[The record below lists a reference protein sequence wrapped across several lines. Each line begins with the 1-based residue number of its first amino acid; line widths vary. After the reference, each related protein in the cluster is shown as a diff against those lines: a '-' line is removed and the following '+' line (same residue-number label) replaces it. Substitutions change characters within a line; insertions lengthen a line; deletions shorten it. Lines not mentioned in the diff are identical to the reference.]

1 VVCGSEKALLGL
13 HGHGL
18 CGGLYLL
25 RGLRKLS
32 RALQAL
38 LLLLLLL
45 LLLNGLAIQI
55 VSHLLRAATLGYLI
69 ELGKLLTMALGRLLT
84 VLLLLLLCLLRLRV

>member
-1 VVCGSEKALLGL
+1 MA
-13 HGHGL
+13 HGETS
-18 CGGLYLL
+18 LL
-25 RGLRKLS
+25 RLLVIMC
-32 RALQAL
+32 